1 MPGAN
6 ARHDPRM
13 SGDGQTDGQV
23 DEVRYD
29 GQGPVVVVTI
39 DRQHRRNA
47 IDGRTAQS
55 LVDALERFEA
65 DEGKHVLVLTGA
77 GGAFCAGAD
86 LTAIDTLAP
95 RADGPDGPLGF
106 TRRVATKPTI
116 AAVDG
121 WAVAGG
127 LELALWCDL
136 RVASPRSTFG
146 CFERRWGVP
155 LIDGG
160 TWRLPRVVGFGRAL
174 DLMLTGRAVDADEA
188 LAIGLVTSIADDA
201 VAAAVELG
209 ARIAAFPQATV
220 RSDRASAYDGWGH
233 PLSEALQI
241 EMRHGL
247 GVLETGRAG
256 AEEFKAGAG
265 RGGAGT

>member
-1 MPGAN
+1 MNGG
-6 ARHDPRM
+6 M
-13 SGDGQTDGQV
+13 SGDGQV

-29 GQGPVVVVTI
+29 ERGPVAVVTI
-39 DRQHRRNA
+39 DRQQRRNA
-47 IDGRTAQS
+47 IDGRTAQA

-65 DEGKHVLVLTGA
+65 DDERRVLVLTGA
-77 GGAFCAGAD
+77 GEAFCAGAD

-95 RADGPDGPLGF
+95 RAAGPDGPLGF
-106 TRRVATKPTI
+106 TRRVAAKPTI
-116 AAVDG
+116 AAIDG

-160 TWRLPRVVGFGRAL
+160 TWRLPRLVGMGRAL
-174 DLMLTGRAVDADEA
+174 DLILTGRAVDAVEA
-188 LAIGLVTSIADDA
+188 LSIGLVTAVVPDPLSAA
-201 VAAAVELG
+201 VALAE
-209 ARIAAFPQATV
+209 RIAAFPQPTV
-220 RSDRASAYDGWGH
+220 LSDRASVYEGWGH
-233 PLSEALQI
+233 PLREALEI

-247 GVLETGRAG
+247 VVVETGREG
-256 AEEFKAGAG
+256 AEEFRAGAG
-265 RGGAGT
+265 RGGSGT

>member
-1 MPGAN
+1 MILGMSE
-6 ARHDPRM
+6 DPR
-13 SGDGQTDGQV
+13 V

-29 GQGPVVVVTI
+29 EHGPVAVVTI

-47 IDGRTAQS
+47 IDGRTATA

-65 DEGKHVLVLTGA
+65 DDERRVLVLTGA
-77 GGAFCAGAD
+77 GEAFCAGAD

-106 TRRVATKPTI
+106 TRRTASKPTI

-136 RVASPRSTFG
+136 RIASPRSTFG

-160 TWRLPRVVGFGRAL
+160 TWRLPRIVGLGRAL
-174 DLMLTGRAVDADEA
+174 DL
-188 LAIGLVTSIADDA
+188 I
-201 VAAAVELG
+201 
-209 ARIAAFPQATV
+209 
-220 RSDRASAYDGWGH
+220 
-233 PLSEALQI
+233 LS
-241 EMRHGL
+241 
-247 GVLETGRAG
+247 
-256 AEEFKAGAG
+256 
-265 RGGAGT
+265 